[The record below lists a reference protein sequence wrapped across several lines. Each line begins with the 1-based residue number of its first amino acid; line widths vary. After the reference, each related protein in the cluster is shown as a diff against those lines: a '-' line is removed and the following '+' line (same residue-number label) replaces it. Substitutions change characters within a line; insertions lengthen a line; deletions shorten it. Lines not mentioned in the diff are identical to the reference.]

1 MGILIDKE
9 GRLNIV
15 RLFGL
20 VVLIIVGIFT
30 LAGTIAIVPAGY
42 RGVVLQ
48 FGAVENRVLPEGLHF
63 ITPYVESYRT
73 MEVRTQKY
81 EVPCES
87 ASKDLLDVRTTVA
100 INYHIDPAMVNII
113 YQKLSENYQERVIA
127 PQVQEVVKSVT
138 AKYDAQGLIQTR
150 ENVKQDIDT
159 LLKSRMLERDIIIE
173 TISITNFEFPSDF
186 NNAITSKQT
195 QVQKAQEAEN
205 KVKEI
210 QAVAQQAIAQAEG
223 QAKAIQIIND
233 QLRNSPDYLKWLSI
247 QKWNGV
253 LPLFLGN
260 GATPFIDLQ
269 GLQASQAPTNST
281 GG

>member
-9 GRLNIV
+9 GNLSLPRLVGGFI
-15 RLFGL
+15 LLMF
-20 VVLIIVGIFT
+20 IIIT
-30 LAGTIAIVPAGY
+30 LASTIAIIPAGY

-48 FGAVENRVLPEGLHF
+48 FGAVENRVLDEGLYF
-63 ITPYVESYRT
+63 ITPFVESYRP

-81 EVPCES
+81 EVACES
-87 ASKDLLDVRTTVA
+87 ASLDLLDVRTTVA
-100 INYHIDPAMVNII
+100 VNYHIDPANVNTI

-138 AKYDAQGLIQTR
+138 AKYDAQGLIQKR
-150 ENVKQDIDT
+150 ENVKQNIDA
-159 LLKSRMLERDIIIE
+159 LLTERMLNRSIIVE
-173 TISITNFEFPSDF
+173 TISITNFEFPPDF

-195 QVQKAQEAEN
+195 QVQKALEAEN

-223 QAKAIQIIND
+223 QAKSIEIINA
-233 QLRNSPDYLKWLSI
+233 QLRNSPDYIKWLAI

-253 LPLFLGN
+253 LPQFFSGN
-260 GATPFIDLQ
+260 ANAVPFVQLPLNLSQ
-269 GLQASQAPTNST
+269 G
-281 GG
+281 G